1 MNISS
6 VIIRI
11 KNDEKLKSTLQI
23 LNDFK
28 GVEIVTHE
36 KSKIIATIQSDK
48 IDNQIAIFRAIEALE
63 NVEDVS
69 MVFDYDDENFS
80 QKDVS
85 EILNNPKGAIKYSGD
100 VNNKI

>member
-28 GVEIVTHE
+28 GVEIVAHE
-36 KSKIIATIQSDK
+36 KSKIVATIQSDK

-85 EILNNPKGAIKYSGD
+85 EILNSTKDAIKYSGD

>member
-28 GVEIVTHE
+28 GVEIVAHE
-36 KSKIIATIQSDK
+36 KSKIVTTIQSDK

-85 EILNNPKGAIKYSGD
+85 EILNSTKGAIKYSGD

>member
-28 GVEIVTHE
+28 GVEIVAHE
-36 KSKIIATIQSDK
+36 KSKIAATIQS
-48 IDNQIAIFRAIEALE
+48 AIEALE

-85 EILNNPKGAIKYSGD
+85 EILNSTKGAIKYSGD

>member
-36 KSKIIATIQSDK
+36 KSKIIATIQ
-48 IDNQIAIFRAIEALE
+48 IIILIAAQTRL
-63 NVEDVS
+63 S
-69 MVFDYDDENFS
+69 LY
-80 QKDVS
+80 
-85 EILNNPKGAIKYSGD
+85 L
-100 VNNKI
+100 